1 MNYSTR
7 FKTVIAIVYL
17 VLALCFIG
25 LPFSFLAFG
34 SDLQTQQNPL
44 YPYQSSVYVSDDF
57 ISGLNTN
64 GTTGALGWIING
76 GTTTNLASISG
87 RPGLL
92 QKNTSGAFP
101 TIAQLV
107 SSGTSSVIDGGS
119 NHNVLFVARLN
130 TNDANTTVRI
140 GSANAFSANPPADG
154 IFFEKLDA
162 DTNWFCVTRS
172 GGVQTRTDSGT
183 AITTNFTTFT
193 YNRNSSGAAFLINN
207 AQVCSQ
213 STNITTAQV
222 APGLHIVNS
231 AAAAKTI
238 DIDYFRLIVTGLT
251 R

>member
-1 MNYSTR
+1 
-7 FKTVIAIVYL
+7 VW
-17 VLALCFIG
+17 
-25 LPFSFLAFG
+25 G

-44 YPYQSSVYVSDDF
+44 YPFQSSVYVSDDF

-76 GTTTNLASISG
+76 GTTTNLASSNG

-107 SSGTSSVIDGGS
+107 SSGTSSVLGGS
-119 NHNVLFVARLN
+119 ETHSILFVARLN

-172 GGVQTRTDSGT
+172 GGVQTRTDSGI
-183 AITTNFTTFT
+183 AVSTNFANFF
-193 YNRNSSGAAFLINN
+193 YNRNSSGVTFTIGSTIA
-207 AQVCSQ
+207 CTHT
-213 STNITTAQV
+213 TNITTAQV
-222 APGLHIVNS
+222 APGLHIINS

-238 DIDYFRLIVTGLT
+238 DIDYFRLIITGLV

>member
-1 MNYSTR
+1 MDTLKKSLIW
-7 FKTVIAIVYL
+7 FFLILI
-17 VLALCFIG
+17 CG

-44 YPYQSSVYVSDDF
+44 YPFQSSVYVSDDF

-76 GTTTNLASISG
+76 GTTTNLASVAG

-107 SSGTSSVIDGGS
+107 TSGTSSVLDAAS
-119 NHNVLFVARLN
+119 NHSILFVARLN
-130 TNDANTTVRI
+130 TNDANTTIRI
-140 GSANAFSANPPADG
+140 GAANAFSANPPADG
-154 IFFEKLDA
+154 IFLEKLDA

-183 AITTNFTTFT
+183 AITTNFTNFSYT
-193 YNRNSSGAAFLINN
+193 RNSSGVLFTIGNTL
-207 AQVCSQ
+207 VCTNT
-213 STNITTAQV
+213 TNITTAQI

-231 AAAAKTI
+231 AAASKTV
-238 DIDYFRLIVTGLT
+238 DIDYFRLIITGLT